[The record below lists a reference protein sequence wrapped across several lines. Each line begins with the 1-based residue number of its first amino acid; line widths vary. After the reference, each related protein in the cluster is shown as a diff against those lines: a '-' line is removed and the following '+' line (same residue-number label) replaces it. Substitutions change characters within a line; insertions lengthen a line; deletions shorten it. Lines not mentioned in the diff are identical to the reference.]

1 MKHFGYLSF
10 IISVAGLSVVLHGA
24 AATFYVATSGN
35 DTNPGSLASPWLTIQ
50 KAANSLAPG
59 DTVLVRGGIY
69 PERVTVNVS
78 GNSTNATVAFQN
90 YPGETPILDGASL
103 TVPAADNGMFLIQDK
118 GFIAIQGFE
127 IRNYRS
133 STKNIVPAG
142 IFISGTAHDL
152 AIRSNRVHH
161 IETNYGSA
169 TGGDAFA
176 IVVYGTSPTQ
186 TITNLYIQGNE
197 VCSNKTGSSETV
209 TINGNVMNFDVSNNS
224 VHDNNNIGI
233 AFIGFEG
240 VSSTPSTDR
249 ARSGVCRS
257 NAVWNISSYGNPA
270 YGNNYAADGIYC
282 DGASNVVI
290 ELNRIYACDIGS
302 EIASEHAGGN
312 ASHIELRDNL
322 IWSNRLVGVY
332 IGGYD
337 SQRGWAEFC
346 RITHNTLYHNDTLQN
361 GNGEWCLQY
370 DTRTN
375 TFTHNLVV
383 ANAQNLLI
391 GNPFTK
397 NGGNV
402 VDWNLYFAPGGT
414 NGSDW
419 QWKKTTYSTFVAWK
433 SATGNDAHSLF
444 ADPKFINEVATN
456 FHIAIDS
463 PALNAGDTNFIAAPG
478 ETDIDS
484 QSRVSGGR
492 TDIGADELNILS
504 PTLNITP
511 EATNQI
517 RLRLNGEPGHSFV
530 WEQSGTL
537 TNWFSFLTN
546 STDTGF
552 LEFTGD
558 LSAAQRYFRARMVQ

>member
-1 MKHFGYLSF
+1 MITKFILST
-10 IISVAGLSVVLHGA
+10 GVLLA
-24 AATFYVATSGN
+24 LNVSADTFYVSTTGT
-35 DTNPGSLASPWLTIQ
+35 DTNSGSLASPWLTIQ
-50 KAANSLAPG
+50 KAADTLAPG

-69 PERVTVNVS
+69 PERITVNVS
-78 GNSTNATVAFQN
+78 GNSSTAWVTFQN
-90 YPGETPILDGASL
+90 YPGETPILDGTSL
-103 TVPAADNGMFLIQDK
+103 TVPSADNGMFLIQDK

-142 IFISGTAHDL
+142 IFVSGASHDIT
-152 AIRSNRVHH
+152 IRSNRVHH
-161 IETNYGSA
+161 IETNYGSS

-186 TITNLYIQGNE
+186 TITNLYILGNE

-240 VSSTPSTDR
+240 VSSNPLTDR

-257 NAVWNISSYGNPA
+257 NTVWNISSYGNPA

-302 EIASEHAGGN
+302 EIASEHANGN
-312 ASHIELRDNL
+312 ASNIQLRDNL

-337 SQRGWAEFC
+337 NKRGWAEFC

-361 GNGEWCLQY
+361 GNGEWCLQF
-370 DTRTN
+370 DTRSN
-375 TFTHNLVV
+375 TFTHNILV
-383 ANAQNLLI
+383 ANSQNLLI
-391 GNPFTK
+391 GNPFLRNT
-397 NGGNV
+397 NNL

-414 NGSDW
+414 NGSNW
-419 QWKKTTYSTFVAWK
+419 QWKQTTYSTFAAWRT
-433 SATGNDAHSLF
+433 ATGNDAHSLF
-444 ADPKFINEVATN
+444 ADPKFVNDITTN
-456 FHIAIDS
+456 FHLTANS
-463 PALNAGDTNFIAAPG
+463 PALDAGDANFAPVLG
-478 ETDIDS
+478 ETDIDG
-484 QSRVSGGR
+484 QSRVSGPR

-504 PTLNITP
+504 PMLHIGP
-511 EATNQI
+511 ASANQI
-517 RLRLNGEPGHSFV
+517 VLQLSGEPGHSFV
-530 WEQSGTL
+530 WEQSNTL
-537 TNWFSFLTN
+537 MSWLSFLTN
-546 STDTGF
+546 STDTGL
-552 LEFTGD
+552 LEITNA
-558 LSAAQRYFRARMVQ
+558 LAATQHYFRARMAQ

>member
-1 MKHFGYLSF
+1 MITKFILST
-10 IISVAGLSVVLHGA
+10 GVLLA
-24 AATFYVATSGN
+24 LNVSAATFYVSPTGN
-35 DTNPGSLASPWLTIQ
+35 DTNSGSLASPWLTIQ
-50 KAANSLAPG
+50 KAANTLAPG
-59 DTVLVRGGIY
+59 DTVLVRGGVY
-69 PERVTVNVS
+69 PEAVTVSVS
-78 GNSTNATVAFQN
+78 GNSINGFVTFEN
-90 YPGETPILDGASL
+90 YPGETPILDGTSL

-142 IFISGTAHDL
+142 IFVSGASHDIT
-152 AIRSNRVHH
+152 IRSNRVHH
-161 IETNYGSA
+161 IETNYGGV

-176 IVVYGTSPTQ
+176 IVIYGTSATQ
-186 TITNLYIQGNE
+186 AITNLYIQGNE

-209 TINGNVMNFDVSNNS
+209 TLNGNVMNFDVSNNS

-240 VSSTPSTDR
+240 VSSNPSTDR

-257 NAVWNISSYGNPA
+257 NTVWNISSFGNPA

-290 ELNRIYACDIGS
+290 ELNRVYACDIGS
-302 EIASEHAGGN
+302 EIASEHANGN

-337 SQRGWAEFC
+337 NKRGWAEFC

-361 GNGEWCLQY
+361 GNGELCLQF

-375 TFTHNLVV
+375 TFTHNILV
-383 ANAQNLLI
+383 ANSQNLLV
-391 GNPFTK
+391 GNPFTM
-397 NGGNV
+397 NTSNV

-414 NGSDW
+414 NGSEW
-419 QWKKTTYSTFVAWK
+419 QWKKTAYASFATWQSG
-433 SATGNDAHSLF
+433 TGNDAHSLF
-444 ADPKFINEVATN
+444 ADPKFVGEITNN
-456 FHIAIDS
+456 FHLTTNS
-463 PALNAGDTNFIAAPG
+463 PALNAGDTNFVAAPG

-484 QSRVSGGR
+484 QPRVSGGR
-492 TDIGADELNILS
+492 TDIGADELNIFFPSLGIAS
-504 PTLNITP
+504 
-511 EATNQI
+511 AGASQI
-517 RLRLNGEPGHSFV
+517 SLQLTGEPGHAFV
-530 WEQSGTL
+530 WEESDTL
-537 TNWFSFLTN
+537 ANWFSFLTN

-552 LEFTGD
+552 LELIETT
-558 LSAAQRYFRARMVQ
+558 AAPQHYFRARMVQ

>member
-1 MKHFGYLSF
+1 MF
-10 IISVAGLSVVLHGA
+10 
-24 AATFYVATSGN
+24 
-35 DTNPGSLASPWLTIQ
+35 PASADLT
-50 KAANSLAPG
+50 
-59 DTVLVRGGIY
+59 
-69 PERVTVNVS
+69 
-78 GNSTNATVAFQN
+78 
-90 YPGETPILDGASL
+90 
-103 TVPAADNGMFLIQDK
+103 
-118 GFIAIQGFE
+118 
-127 IRNYRS
+127 
-133 STKNIVPAG
+133 
-142 IFISGTAHDL
+142 
-152 AIRSNRVHH
+152 IRSNRVHH

-186 TITNLYIQGNE
+186 AITNLYIQGNE

-209 TINGNVMNFDVSNNS
+209 TLNGNVMNFDVSNNS

-240 VSSTPSTDR
+240 VSSDPATDR

-257 NAVWNISSYGNPA
+257 NMVWNISSYGNPA

-312 ASHIELRDNL
+312 ASNIQLRDNL

-337 SQRGWAEFC
+337 NKRGWAEFC

-361 GNGEWCLQY
+361 GNGECCLQF
-370 DTRTN
+370 DTRSN

-383 ANAQNLLI
+383 ANSQNLLI
-391 GNPFTK
+391 GNPFLK
-397 NGGNV
+397 NTNNV

-419 QWKKTTYSTFVAWK
+419 QWKTTTYSTFAAWK
-433 SATGNDAHSLF
+433 SGTGNDAHSLF
-444 ADPKFINEVATN
+444 ADPKFISEIATN
-456 FHIAIDS
+456 FHLAIDS
-463 PALNAGDTNFIAAPG
+463 PALNAGDTNFAAAPG

-511 EATNQI
+511 QATNQI
-517 RLRLNGEPGHSFV
+517 RLQLSGEPGHSFV
-530 WEQSGTL
+530 WEQSDTL
-537 TNWFSFLTN
+537 MNWFPFLTN

-552 LEFTGD
+552 LEFTGE
-558 LSAAQRYFRARMVQ
+558 LAAAQRYFRARMER